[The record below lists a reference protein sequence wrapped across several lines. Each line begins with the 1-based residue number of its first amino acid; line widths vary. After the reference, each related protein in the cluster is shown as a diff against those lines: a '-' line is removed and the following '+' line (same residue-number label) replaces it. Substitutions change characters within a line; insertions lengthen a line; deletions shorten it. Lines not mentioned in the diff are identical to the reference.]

1 MSLLDADLLCLPL
14 TRPYIWTSWYV
25 FNLQGDLGSKLE
37 NLQGNPDM
45 NLDAEIAKT
54 EERLAAVNLDADKL
68 RTTQA
73 KPDYEKTPAAV
84 KEANADK
91 VCPCFIAGW

>member
-1 MSLLDADLLCLPL
+1 
-14 TRPYIWTSWYV
+14 
-25 FNLQGDLGSKLE
+25 
-37 NLQGNPDM
+37 M

-68 RTTQA
+68 RATQA
-73 KPDYEKTPAAV
+73 KPDCEKTPAAV

-91 VCPCFIAGW
+91 VCPSFIAVCKSLNPTLFIKSFGA

>member
-1 MSLLDADLLCLPL
+1 
-14 TRPYIWTSWYV
+14 
-25 FNLQGDLGSKLE
+25 
-37 NLQGNPDM
+37 M

-54 EERLAAVNLDADKL
+54 EERLAGVNLDADKL
-68 RTTQA
+68 RATQA

-91 VCPCFIAGW
+91 VCPSFITVWQGSQSHSFHEKLRRIEAEISNFQLTRDLFMKLKLGSA